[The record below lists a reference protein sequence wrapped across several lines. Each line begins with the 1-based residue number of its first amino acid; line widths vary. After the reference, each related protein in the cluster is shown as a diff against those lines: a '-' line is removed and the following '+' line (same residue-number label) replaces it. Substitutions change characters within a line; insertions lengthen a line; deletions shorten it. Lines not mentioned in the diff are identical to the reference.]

1 MGRTALFL
9 VMGLG
14 MAMGY
19 IGFQMY
25 RASENASTT
34 QYAYLKYMQARNLAR
49 ASIHAALRTYD
60 RPPGQTPS
68 VHVNTNFNNGYFRLD
83 SLQTSVNGDTVH
95 MVSTGVYAESTYT
108 MKVTLFR
115 DTRPFPMP
123 NSAIGIRASPVS
135 FSMTGA
141 QAEVDGHNYD
151 ETGTTEV
158 GSGDLPGVTTMTATD
173 SANVLAIGGSR
184 IEGSV
189 AVQKDTT
196 TPNPGAYI
204 NEYLNNYDYYY
215 TSGSIPN
222 PPGNQWGSSTNPVV
236 VVCDSPSDTNYSCT
250 INGNVTG
257 YGVLVV
263 KGNLVLG
270 GTFNWYGLVICYG
283 ESNTVTF
290 KENGTPGIVGGLIL
304 ANPSG
309 GAATLALKGS
319 GSQGK
324 VRYSSAAIQKARNI
338 GRLRF
343 YTILDWYE

>member
-1 MGRTALFL
+1 MGRTALLL

-25 RASENASTT
+25 RASENASDT

-60 RPPGQTPS
+60 RSQTPA
-68 VHVNTNFNNGYFRLD
+68 VHSDTQFNNGAFRLD
-83 SLQTSVNGDTVH
+83 SLETSVNGDTVR

-123 NSAIGIRASPVS
+123 NSAIGIRASPVD
-135 FSMTGA
+135 FTMTGA
-141 QAEVDGHNYD
+141 QAEVDGRNYD
-151 ETGTTEV
+151 ETGTTLV
-158 GSGDLPGVTTMTATD
+158 GSGNLPGVATMTSSD
-173 SANVLAIGGSR
+173 SAEVIGEGAGR
-184 IEGSV
+184 INGSV
-189 AVQKDTT
+189 AVAKDTT

-215 TSGSIPN
+215 TAGNIPN
-222 PPGNQWGSSTNPVV
+222 PPGNVWGSPTNPVV
-236 VVCDSPSDTNYSCT
+236 VVCDSPADTNYSCT

-290 KENGTPGIVGGLIL
+290 KENGTPGIVGGLIV
-304 ANPSG
+304 ATPNGG
-309 GAATLALKGS
+309 GATLQLKGS

-324 VRYSSAAIQKARNI
+324 VRYSSAAIAKARNI